1 MTQKENMRIAI
12 LGTGHIGKTFSRKLS
27 TAGYRVNVANSRGSE
42 TIAADVLDTGAELV
56 AAFER
61 NCYSSDIHPRDN

>member
-1 MTQKENMRIAI
+1 MTQKENIRIAI
-12 LGTGHIGKTFSRKLS
+12 PSIAHIGKTLSRKLS
-27 TAGYRVNVANSRGSE
+27 AAGYRVNVANSRGAE

-56 AAFER
+56 AAFEH